1 MIVHLVNKAV
11 WWLTGTAGLQCFA
24 LFLFSKMQTFVSN
37 LAAPQHALSFAG
49 SPLVRLAN
57 CTAPLHFGCTFNV
70 LSYNGELVVSTA
82 CDEGVVP
89 DPHALLQ
96 CVSDEFNAM
105 QQEAGL
111 TSASASAPAVAPPI
125 PMGDIELAV
134 TTAQA

>member
-1 MIVHLVNKAV
+1 MVP
-11 WWLTGTAGLQCFA
+11 T
-24 LFLFSKMQTFVSN
+24 
-37 LAAPQHALSFAG
+37 AG